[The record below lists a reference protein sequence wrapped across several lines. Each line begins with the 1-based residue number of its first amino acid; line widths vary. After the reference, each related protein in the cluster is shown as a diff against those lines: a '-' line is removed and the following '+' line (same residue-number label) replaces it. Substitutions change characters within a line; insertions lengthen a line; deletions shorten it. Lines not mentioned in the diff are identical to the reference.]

1 MKPCHRTAVTFR
13 RVSRNPIV
21 QRAVRSGA
29 RMQKSLVKNTILSIV
44 PSAINDVAIHHA
56 PVNIAEAL
64 HITIDTM
71 TIGSLSAVASILM
84 AVAKIV

>member
-1 MKPCHRTAVTFR
+1 MKTCRRTAVHLR

-56 PVNIAEAL
+56 PVNMSEAL

-71 TIGSLSAVASILM
+71 TVGSMTAVASILM
-84 AVAKIV
+84 AVAKIA